1 MNDLFNKLKVG
12 NTPLVELSNFKKK
25 YNLKANI
32 YAKVES
38 FNPAGSIK
46 DRIALAMIIDAKEK
60 GLVNKDTTFI
70 EPTSGNTGIA
80 IAYFAR
86 ELGYKCI
93 LTMPESMSLARRR
106 LLISYGA
113 RLELTSAS
121 EGMKGSIRKANELL
135 KEIPNSIILGQF
147 DNPANPKIHFETTGP
162 EIYSQ
167 INGNVDLFI
176 AGVGTGG
183 TLSGVSKYLKSK
195 KDVKV
200 VAVEPSTS
208 AVLSGEPSGKH
219 RIQGIGAGFI
229 PNTLDVKAFDEI
241 FKVDSLDAINISLE
255 IAQLENIKVGISAGA
270 ALFAA
275 LSYAKQEQYKD
286 KNIVVIFPDGI
297 DRYTEDDF
305 KI

>member
-60 GLVNKDTTFI
+60 GLVNEDTTFI

-80 IAYFAR
+80 IAYFAQK
-86 ELGYKCI
+86 LGYKCI

-106 LLISYGA
+106 LLLSYGA
-113 RLELTSAS
+113 RLELTPAS
-121 EGMKGSIRKANELL
+121 EGMKGSIRKANELF

-167 INGNVDLFI
+167 INSNVDLFI

-229 PNTLDVKAFDEI
+229 PNTLDVKAYDEV
-241 FKVDSLDAINISLE
+241 FKVDSLDAIKTSLE
-255 IAQLENIKVGISAGA
+255 IAELENIKVGISSGA

-275 LSYAKQEQYKD
+275 LRYAKQEQYKD